1 MSPENENKPKRMWD
15 FAQPV
20 EGAVAPHPE
29 KRDIVVN
36 TDGVFAL
43 AGGLLAFVVVWAVL
57 GFGAFI
63 MSLVCFSKKG
73 TGDGNVVG
81 LLLAIFLGP
90 FYWLYYLGSGTYC
103 KGIPA
108 K

>member
-1 MSPENENKPKRMWD
+1 MWEGRWIT
-15 FAQPV
+15 AQPDDGEKMQ
-20 EGAVAPHPE
+20 EGITIQ

-36 TDGVFAL
+36 TGGAFAL
-43 AGGLLAFVVVWAVL
+43 AGGLLVFVVAWAVL
-57 GFGAFI
+57 GFGAFV

-81 LLLAIFLGP
+81 LLLAILLGP